1 MKEKTAFFA
10 VARKYLNSEL
20 WLMDPFSRGQAW
32 LDLVGRASYE
42 DGELTKR
49 GELLVSERNLA
60 KRWKWTTSK
69 VRRFLQFLEAEGMI
83 TRSSNRSGNRSTWG
97 SVVTIEKYE
106 DYQNPRSSKRSNNRS
121 DERHLYNNKDN
132 IDNISLYTP
141 TGAEAEEITRLF
153 GEKADQLIED
163 VRSYYQR
170 SPDKEFPGWLEAVKL
185 FHSNQARWGKSSKPK
200 RKSMDDIIA
209 EMEAEGAFK

>member
-1 MKEKTAFFA
+1 MKKNTAFFA
-10 VARKYLNSEL
+10 VARKYLEDPE
-20 WLMDPFSRGQAW
+20 WLAEPFTKAQAW
-32 LDLVGRASYE
+32 LDIIGRASFA
-42 DGELTKR
+42 DGDITRR
-49 GELLVSERNLA
+49 GELLISERGLA
-60 KRWKWTTSK
+60 KRWRWSRGK
-69 VRRFLQFLEAEGMI
+69 VEKYLAKLEKEGRI
-83 TRSSNRSGNRSTWG
+83 TRAINRAKGEATNRT
-97 SVVTIEKYE
+97 TLRIEKYE
-106 DYQNPRSSKRSNNRS
+106 VYQNPKAGREATKEARG
-121 DERHLYNNKDN
+121 EAIYNNIDN

-185 FHSNQARWGKSSKPK
+185 FHSNQARWGKTNKPK

>member
-1 MKEKTAFFA
+1 MKKNTAFFA
-10 VARKYLNSEL
+10 VARKYLEDPE
-20 WLMDPFSRGQAW
+20 WLAEPFTKGQAW

-42 DGELTKR
+42 DGPLTKR
-49 GELLVSERNLA
+49 GELLISERGLA
-60 KRWKWTTSK
+60 KRWRWSRGK
-69 VRRFLQFLEAEGMI
+69 VEKYLAKLEKEGRI
-83 TRSSNRSGNRSTWG
+83 TRTTNRATGEATNGTTLR
-97 SVVTIEKYE
+97 IEKYE
-106 DYQNPRSSKRSNNRS
+106 VYQNPKARR
-121 DERHLYNNKDN
+121 EATTEATGEAIYNNIDN

-141 TGAEAEEITRLF
+141 TGAEAEEIARLF